1 MDRIRKEKID
11 KMTIN
16 NNEIIEIR
24 TGLNSYLIAEI
35 TNDDD
40 LLEFGCENFFR
51 KDFNVL
57 KIIRNIR
64 KENCFELF
72 KKIRKRIEKKF
83 DF

>member
-11 KMTIN
+11 KITIN

-24 TGLNSYLIAEI
+24 TGLNSYLIAEV

-40 LLEFGCENFFR
+40 LLEFGFENFFR

-72 KKIRKRIEKKF
+72 KKIRKIIEKKF

>member
-11 KMTIN
+11 KITIN

-24 TGLNSYLIAEI
+24 TGLNSYLIAEV

-40 LLEFGCENFFR
+40 LLEFGFENFFR